1 MSNSK
6 NQIVFNGIASSRG
19 LATGKAY
26 VLSRKKSVNFSKRT
40 VQFGKEREEL
50 DRFYSALEKSRF
62 ELDSMVSSFSDR
74 GMQSDADVFTMHRM
88 MLDDPMLISE
98 TEKSILE
105 MGCTAEDAVHLT
117 VYNVKAKMS
126 QMADSYLKERISDLE
141 DIEQRIV
148 KCIVGKDS
156 SDEFDID
163 EPSIIVA
170 DDLTPSETVLL
181 PREKVLGFA
190 TDYGSKTSHVALLS
204 RAMGVPFVAGLG
216 DISKKVFTGDDI
228 LLDGSGGVVTVNPA
242 KQAVGAFLQKM
253 EDASSL
259 SSSFDKGKIGVLKDG
274 GRVALYANV
283 HPDIELEGLDQSGA
297 QGIGLYRSEYLWM
310 NNQGEPSE
318 DAQFQSY
325 SQVASLARSLGKD
338 APIVIRAL
346 DIGGDKTVLG
356 VTSVEENP
364 FLGNRSIRFLLSNE
378 SVFRRQIRAI
388 LRASESVNMS
398 IMYPMISCVEEV
410 LKANSIVEEEKKN
423 LENEGLKFVRDV
435 KVGVMIE
442 VPSAAL
448 IADSLAKH
456 VDFFSIGT
464 NDLVQYTLAAD
475 RSNKRVSHLYQP
487 TNGAVIRL
495 IELAVA
501 AAKKEG
507 IPVSVC
513 GESASDPVLGV
524 LWLALGVDSLSLSA
538 SYIKPISKLLN
549 NLSRQD
555 LDEYA
560 SCLSEGR
567 SGKTAAEVYDRC
579 KNFLLTK
586 VPELK
591 GLMQEV

>member
-1 MSNSK
+1 
-6 NQIVFNGIASSRG
+6 
-19 LATGKAY
+19 
-26 VLSRKKSVNFSKRT
+26 
-40 VQFGKEREEL
+40 
-50 DRFYSALEKSRF
+50 
-62 ELDSMVSSFSDR
+62 
-74 GMQSDADVFTMHRM
+74 
-88 MLDDPMLISE
+88 
-98 TEKSILE
+98 
-105 MGCTAEDAVHLT
+105 

-190 TDYGSKTSHVALLS
+190 TDCGSKTSHVALLS

-216 DISKKVFTGDDI
+216 DISKKVFTGDNI
-228 LLDGSGGVVTVNPA
+228 LLDGSCGVVTVNPA
-242 KQAVGAFLQKM
+242 KQAVGEFLQKM

-283 HPDIELEGLDQSGA
+283 HPHIELEGLDQSGA
-297 QGIGLYRSEYLWM
+297 QGIGLYRSEYLWI

-325 SQVASLARSLGKD
+325 SQVASLARSLWKD

-346 DIGGDKTVLG
+346 DIGGDKTVSG
-356 VTSVEENP
+356 TTSVEENP

-410 LKANSIVEEEKKN
+410 LKANAIVEEEKKN
-423 LENEGLKFVRDV
+423 LEKEGLKFVRDV

-448 IADSLAKH
+448 NADSLAKH

-464 NDLVQYTLAAD
+464 NDLIQYTLAAD

-487 TNGAVIRL
+487 TNGAVIKL
-495 IELAVA
+495 IELTVA

-567 SGKTAAEVYDRC
+567 SGKMAAEVYDRC